1 MSNQNALP
9 RGNACLNCRKK
20 KQRCDGT
27 KPACHSCIK
36 TNKECVYNEPPKSRA
51 QLLVERI
58 SELENKIGQLESDS
72 SSGGSQHSDSPP
84 RQKDSPPQMSRYSS
98 SQTPV
103 DSRNGSPS
111 SRSSGGSRIP
121 GGEYYSI
128 YAHRFEPAANTPA
141 PRVVQSTC
149 YGIMRP
155 LNRDKCCFDLHVGR
169 FIASLSYP
177 STDNR
182 APHPA
187 LVQSILLM
195 GCYFSRSPALADY
208 EVRFLAQ
215 SRQELSVSFGGV
227 DRLHD
232 YVRASN
238 LVAFF
243 YFCKGMY
250 AEAYQQINQSVNVA
264 VSCGL
269 HQIASPVWR
278 PAPHPQELE
287 QFLSHPVDN
296 VDLGE
301 RIHTFWQTVTLDRV
315 IAMVV
320 GHPSHLP
327 NGPHAD
333 PTCQITTPWP
343 RLIQEY
349 ESGNVSDA
357 ENNSVPHLFD
367 TRLAR
372 YIRPETLYGL
382 RAQGLCIAHFA
393 FHLSHTPATPQ
404 EMALLDNAICTF
416 IKVLPGLRNG
426 GELGEIP
433 PTPGLSPVNH
443 KLVLIRTLPF
453 LAHLILFQ
461 HGADSTARQRVGMAT
476 QGIVAII
483 SELSDGDY
491 SEVFLGLG
499 HLWFIACDIMTNI
512 FHHSTGPVRDQISR
526 DLNIVMRALKKLS
539 LVYPLLGFQVQEL
552 EQKLTA
558 GPQA

>member
-1 MSNQNALP
+1 MLWNNNITGGQN
-9 RGNACLNCRKK
+9 
-20 KQRCDGT
+20 
-27 KPACHSCIK
+27 PAFSQEI
-36 TNKECVYNEPPKSRA
+36 PSRLRDNLIETFL
-51 QLLVERI
+51 Q
-58 SELENKIGQLESDS
+58 
-72 SSGGSQHSDSPP
+72 
-84 RQKDSPPQMSRYSS
+84 
-98 SQTPV
+98 
-103 DSRNGSPS
+103 
-111 SRSSGGSRIP
+111 
-121 GGEYYSI
+121 
-128 YAHRFEPAANTPA
+128 
-141 PRVVQSTC
+141 
-149 YGIMRP
+149 
-155 LNRDKCCFDLHVGR
+155 NRDKCCFDLHVGR
-169 FIASLSYP
+169 FIASLARP
-177 STDNR
+177 STDLR

-215 SRQELSVSFGGV
+215 SRQELSTSLAGA
-227 DRLHD
+227 DKLHD

-250 AEAYQQINQSVNVA
+250 AEAYQQISHSATMV
-264 VSCGL
+264 VSCRL
-269 HQIASPVWR
+269 HQIASSVWR
-278 PAPHPQELE
+278 TTSHPEDPDE
-287 QFLSHPVDN
+287 FLLHPVDN

-301 RIHTFWQTVTLDRV
+301 RIHTFWQTVTLDKV

-327 NGPHAD
+327 NGPHVD
-333 PTCQITTPWP
+333 PAFRITTPWP

-372 YIRPETLYGL
+372 FIRPETLCGL

-393 FHLSHTPATPQ
+393 FHLSHTSATPQ
-404 EMALLDNAICTF
+404 DATLLDNAICTF
-416 IKVLPGLRNG
+416 INILPGLRNG
-426 GELGEIP
+426 GESGEIA

-443 KLVLIRTLPF
+443 NLVLIRTLPF

-461 HGADSTARQRVGMAT
+461 HGADPIARQRVGVAT
-476 QGIVAII
+476 QGIVTTI

-491 SEVFLGLG
+491 AELFLGLG
-499 HLWFIACDIMTNI
+499 HLWFIACEILTNI
-512 FHHSTGPVRDQISR
+512 FHHSNGPVRDQIHR
-526 DLNIVMRALKKLS
+526 DLNVVLRALRKLS

-552 EQKLTA
+552 EQKLAA
-558 GPQA
+558 GPQP

>member
-1 MSNQNALP
+1 MPWNPSPGIGPN
-9 RGNACLNCRKK
+9 
-20 KQRCDGT
+20 
-27 KPACHSCIK
+27 PAFSQEI
-36 TNKECVYNEPPKSRA
+36 PSR
-51 QLLVERI
+51 LR
-58 SELENKIGQLESDS
+58 DS
-72 SSGGSQHSDSPP
+72 LIETFLQ
-84 RQKDSPPQMSRYSS
+84 
-98 SQTPV
+98 
-103 DSRNGSPS
+103 
-111 SRSSGGSRIP
+111 
-121 GGEYYSI
+121 
-128 YAHRFEPAANTPA
+128 
-141 PRVVQSTC
+141 
-149 YGIMRP
+149 
-155 LNRDKCCFDLHVGR
+155 NRDKCCFDLHVGR
-169 FIASLSYP
+169 FIASLSHP
-177 STDNR
+177 STDTR

-215 SRQELSVSFGGV
+215 SRQELSASRNQG

-250 AEAYQQINQSVNVA
+250 AEAYQQIYESVKV
-264 VSCGL
+264 VLSCGM

-278 PAPHPQELE
+278 PASHPEELE
-287 QFLSHPVDN
+287 RLLDHPVDN

-301 RIHTFWQTVTLDRV
+301 RIHTFWQTVTLDKV

-320 GHPSHLP
+320 GHPSHLS

-333 PTCQITTPWP
+333 PAYRIITPWP

-349 ESGNVSDA
+349 ESGKVSDA

-372 YIRPETLYGL
+372 YIRPETLGGL

-393 FHLSHTPATPQ
+393 FHLSHTAATPQ

-416 IKVLPGLRNG
+416 INVLPGLRNG
-426 GELGEIP
+426 GESGEIA

-461 HGADSTARQRVGMAT
+461 HGADSIARQRVGVAT

-491 SEVFLGLG
+491 SELFLGLG
-499 HLWFIACDIMTNI
+499 HLWFIACEILTNI
-512 FHHSTGPVRDQISR
+512 FHHSNGPVRDQISR
-526 DLNIVMRALKKLS
+526 DLNTVMRALKKLS
-539 LVYPLLGFQVQEL
+539 LVYPLLGMQALHTVSIPLLNPFAGFQVQEL
-552 EQKLTA
+552 EQKLTTSS
-558 GPQA
+558 QA